1 MALLA
6 SLLILTFAVQEPAS
20 WEQAL
25 ARTATATPSET
36 LAAADA
42 VGATADEAEFAAAQA
57 RLEGAQGAELLFLVR
72 FLGYGAEDPQATRLL
87 PLVDPAQPALALAA
101 LATLGR
107 ATGAEAVAVQREL
120 GPRLLALDPQQ
131 APELWFEGY
140 LLLFRLG
147 DGAYRAAALRSLR
160 AQLAVEDGDLRRRAA
175 LAIGRTGVVLDPT
188 ERDLLQQVADGVG
201 PDAVLARTLL
211 DRVADQERNRQ
222 KEESL
227 LRYAQQLQEQAE
239 QPTPGALG
247 ALEDVMKMTE
257 AAHMEAERFDR
268 EELLEAAADG
278 MLRRLDPYSDFM
290 SSADVADFKF
300 EMDPQYGGIGA
311 YVNIINGVFTIIRP
325 MYSGPAYR
333 AGLLSNDKVFEVDG
347 WSTAE
352 QPQDEVI
359 RRLKGK
365 PGTSV
370 LLKIWRPGW
379 TEPRDIPVEREQI
392 EVPVLEQEMLPGRV
406 LYLELISFGAEAAPQ
421 IANAVRSAQAEGPLS
436 GVVLDLRNNPGG
448 YLEAAVEIADVF
460 LPRDKLVVSTK
471 SRTQPE
477 ERHFTRR
484 PALVDESVPLVL
496 LVNDFSASASEIV
509 AGALGQHARAVLVGE
524 RTVGKGSVQQLLRI
538 PGQPGDEPWEDVN
551 RNRMHD
557 EWETYTDVNG
567 NGKHDYAPLL
577 KLTIAYYYLP
587 DGSSIHTLR
596 DHEGR
601 VVQAGGIEPDRVVK
615 IPQLD
620 YPTLRELDR
629 LLGEDLFRKYA
640 VRIQEQDPELAVR
653 LAEFDDRDLALY
665 PGWDEFYA
673 SLGTTLDPQEVRRWV
688 RRSVRA
694 LVSDTRGKV
703 FPGNGFLG
711 DFEEDPQLQEGIR
724 LLLEKSGRG
733 TGDFPQYRILAQ
745 APEGAA
751 VSGATTDGG
760 R

>member
-1 MALLA
+1 MVLLA
-6 SLLILTFAVQEPAS
+6 TLLLFPLALQEPAA
-20 WEQAL
+20 WEAAL
-25 ARTATATPSET
+25 ARAAGNAPAAT
-36 LAAADA
+36 LAEADA
-42 VGATADEAEFAAAQA
+42 LGADAEDDDFAAARA
-57 RLEGAQGAELLFLVR
+57 RLADAQGAELLFLVR
-72 FLGYGAEDPQATRLL
+72 FLSYGADDPELERLV
-87 PLVDPAQPALALAA
+87 PLVDPAQPELALAA
-101 LATLGR
+101 LSTLATAGGEEAAKAQRALG
-107 ATGAEAVAVQREL
+107 A
-120 GPRLLALDPQQ
+120 RLLELEPAQS
-131 APELWFEGY
+131 PEVWCEGQ
-140 LLLFRLG
+140 LTLFRIG
-147 DGAYRAAALRSLR
+147 DGVYRAAALRVLR
-160 AQLAVEDGDLRRRAA
+160 SQLAVEDGALRRRAA
-175 LAIGRTGVVLDPT
+175 LAVGRTGVVLDAA
-188 ERDLLQQVADGVG
+188 ERQVLAEIAQGVG
-201 PDAVLARTLL
+201 ADAALAGTLL
-211 DRVADQERNRQ
+211 DRIADQERHRQ
-222 KEESL
+222 KEEAL
-227 LRYAQQLQEQAE
+227 LLYTQKLQEQTG
-239 QPTPGALG
+239 QPSQGALG
-247 ALEDVMKMTE
+247 ALEDVLRMAE
-257 AAHMEAERFDR
+257 SAHMEGERFSR

-290 SSADVADFKF
+290 SSADVQDFKF

-311 YVNIINGVFTIIRP
+311 YVNIINGVFTIVRP

-370 LLKIWRPGW
+370 VLKVWRPGW
-379 TEPRDIPVEREQI
+379 NEPREIPVEREQI

-421 IANAVRSAQAEGPLS
+421 IADAVRAAQAEGALS

-460 LPRDKLVVSTK
+460 LPRDKLVVTTK

-477 ERHFTRR
+477 ERHYTRK

-496 LVNDFSASASEIV
+496 LVNDLSASASEIV
-509 AGALGQHARAVLVGE
+509 AGALGQHGRAVLIGE

-538 PGQPGDEPWEDVN
+538 PGQPGDEPWNDAN
-551 RNRMHD
+551 RNRMKD

-567 NGKHDYAPLL
+567 NEKHDYAPLL

-596 DHEGR
+596 DHDGR
-601 VVQAGGIEPDRVVK
+601 VTQPGGIEPDRVVT

-629 LLGEDLFRKYA
+629 LLGEDVFREYAQRIMDQDPTVA
-640 VRIQEQDPELAVR
+640 VRI
-653 LAEFDDRDLALY
+653 AEFDDRDLGLY
-665 PGWDEFYA
+665 PGWEEFYA
-673 SLGTTLDPQEVRRWV
+673 ALGTTLDPQEVRRWV

-694 LVSDTRGKV
+694 LVSDARQKV

-711 DFEEDPQLQEGIR
+711 DFQEDPQLQEGIR
-724 LLLEKSGRG
+724 LLLEKSGHG
-733 TGDFPQYRILAQ
+733 TEDFPQYRLLAR
-745 APEGAA
+745 APAA
-751 VSGATTDGG
+751 PGVPVADGE

>member
-1 MALLA
+1 MAMLATLLL
-6 SLLILTFAVQEPAS
+6 SFCAVQEPAS

-25 ARTATATPSET
+25 AD
-36 LAAADA
+36 AAAAGPTVTLRVADA
-42 VGATADEAEFAAAQA
+42 AGADADDADFAAARA
-57 RLEGAQGAELLFLVR
+57 RLEGAQGIELLFLVR
-72 FLGYGAEDPQATRLL
+72 FLGFSPEDPEAERLV
-87 PLVDPAQPALALAA
+87 PLVDAADPDLALAA
-101 LATLGR
+101 LSTLTR
-107 ATGAEAVAVQREL
+107 ATGVEAHAIQREL
-120 GPRLLALDPQQ
+120 GSRLLELDAAQ
-131 APELWFEGY
+131 APEIWFEGH
-140 LLLFRLG
+140 LVLFRIG
-147 DGAYRAAALRSLR
+147 DGVYRAAALRNLR
-160 AQLAVEDGDLRRRAA
+160 SQLAVDEGTLQRRAA
-175 LAIGRTGVVLDPT
+175 LAIGRTGVVLDAT
-188 ERDLLQQVADGVG
+188 ETALLAEIAEGVG
-201 PDAVLARTLL
+201 ADAALAGALL
-211 DRVADQERNRQ
+211 DRIGDQERHRQ

-227 LRYAQQLQEQAE
+227 LRYAQQLQEQTE
-239 QPTPGALG
+239 QPTPGSLG
-247 ALEDVMKMTE
+247 ALEDVLRMAE
-257 AAHMEAERFDR
+257 AAHMEAERFNRD
-268 EELLEAAADG
+268 ELLEAAADG

-290 SSADVADFKF
+290 SSAEVAEFKF

-311 YVNIINGVFTIIRP
+311 YVNIVNGVFTIIRP

-347 WSTAE
+347 WSAAE

-370 LLKIWRPGW
+370 LLKVWRPGW
-379 TEPRDIPVEREQI
+379 NEPREIPVEREQI

-421 IANAVRSAQAEGPLS
+421 IANAVSAALAEGPLS

-460 LPRDKLVVSTK
+460 LPRDRLVVTTK

-484 PALVDESVPLVL
+484 PAMVDESVPLVL
-496 LVNDFSASASEIV
+496 LVNDLSASASEIV

-524 RTVGKGSVQQLLRI
+524 RTLGKGSVQQLLRI
-538 PGQPGDEPWEDVN
+538 PGQPGDEPWQDVN
-551 RNRMHD
+551 RNRMRD
-557 EWETYTDVNG
+557 EWETYTDVND

-596 DHEGR
+596 DHDGR
-601 VVQAGGIEPDRVVK
+601 VVQAGGIEPNRVVK

-629 LLGEDLFRKYA
+629 LLGEDVFRTYALRLQEQNPALA
-640 VRIQEQDPELAVR
+640 VRI
-653 LAEFDDRDLALY
+653 AEYDDRDLSLY
-665 PGWDEFYA
+665 PGWDDFYA
-673 SLGTTLDPQEVRRWV
+673 SLRTTLDPQELRRWV

-733 TGDFPQYRILAQ
+733 TADFPEYRILAL
-745 APEGAA
+745 AA
-751 VSGATTDGG
+751 DPPAGETTDGG